1 MGGTYQGR
9 STILVRS
16 VNPCSGFEQDFDGF
30 GIAVFGGMHQ
40 GGTAVFVGSLDVRS
54 GCQQRPDGLG
64 IAVASGM
71 HQGSFT
77 VFGCGIDVGPG
88 GQQQADDVGVVLPSC
103 VIHQRTHQRGP
114 APLVLCV
121 DIRPCLQ
128 QRCYGTHVSHFRCPH
143 QRGRAVFV
151 SGVRIGAFPECLG
164 DGSSVGHV
172 GQFQKCP
179 IRHGGQGH
187 TRQQQG
193 QCQSPKNQKN
203 SPSLS
208 PCAHGTLHLVLLG
221 PRCSLPSFLLRAFE
235 GMLPD

>member
-1 MGGTYQGR
+1 M
-9 STILVRS
+9 
-16 VNPCSGFEQDFDGF
+16 
-30 GIAVFGGMHQ
+30 AVFGGIHQ

-77 VFGCGIDVGPG
+77 VFGCGINVGPG
-88 GQQQADDVGVVLPSC
+88 GQQQADDVGVALPSS

-121 DIRPCLQ
+121 DIRACPQ
-128 QRCYGTHVSHFRCPH
+128 QHCHLVRIAPRCRPYQG
-143 QRGRAVFV
+143 GLAVFV
-151 SGVRIGAFPECLG
+151 SGIRIGAFPECLG
-164 DGSSVGHV
+164 DGSGVGHV
-172 GQFQKCP
+172 GQFQKFP

-187 TRQQQG
+187 ARQQQG

-221 PRCSLPSFLLRAFE
+221 PRCSRLSFLLRAFE